1 MKRFY
6 KYNDYLSR
14 GLRIFIGLDIFSRC
28 KDNIFNLLIFF
39 GLYLIIIIN
48 DYLRWK
54 SFYKDIKKY
63 YLSMSLSIIISLVLE
78 IYVDGYIDIYF
89 FIVLYELIL
98 YAEGKISRLFIS
110 LEIILFL
117 ALIVFRSISN
127 EETGIIETLQKNILD
142 IVMIFIYLFFYSL
155 SLFGHKI
162 LRKEKREV
170 DRLNKELEL
179 SYKKLKDQSEQIE
192 ELTRT
197 KERNRVAEEIHDNLG
212 HNLIALNMNLDVI
225 EKVID
230 KDKDKAKELIN
241 KSHILTKRSMDD
253 LRKAVYAL
261 KEKVTK
267 TFIDSLKEI
276 VANIE
281 DTGKVKIILDVG
293 ESIEEI
299 LPEYKDIIYTSIK
312 EIITNSVKHGKC
324 SEINISIKADLEEIK
339 IIVSDNGVGC
349 NEFIKGNGLLGIEK
363 RILDYRGKINYDN
376 SISKGFKIELVLPN
390 V

>member
-1 MKRFY
+1 MV
-6 KYNDYLSR
+6 S
-14 GLRIFIGLDIFSRC
+14 
-28 KDNIFNLLIFF
+28 
-39 GLYLIIIIN
+39 
-48 DYLRWK
+48 
-54 SFYKDIKKY
+54 
-63 YLSMSLSIIISLVLE
+63 
-78 IYVDGYIDIYF
+78 
-89 FIVLYELIL
+89 
-98 YAEGKISRLFIS
+98 
-110 LEIILFL
+110 
-117 ALIVFRSISN
+117 
-127 EETGIIETLQKNILD
+127 TG
-142 IVMIFIYLFFYSL
+142 LFFYL
-155 SLFGHKI
+155 LILFGYKA

-170 DRLNKELEL
+170 ERLNKELGL

-212 HNLIALNMNLDVI
+212 HNLIALNMNLDVT
-225 EKVID
+225 EKIID
-230 KDKDKAKELIN
+230 KDIDKAKELIN
-241 KSHILTKRSMDD
+241 KSYILTKRSVDD

-261 KEKVTK
+261 KEKATK

-281 DTGKVKIILDVG
+281 DTGKVKIILDVE

-324 SEINISIKADLEEIK
+324 SEINISIKAYLEEIK

-349 NEFIKGNGLLGIEK
+349 DEFIKGNGLLGIEK
-363 RILDYRGKINYDN
+363 RIMDYKGKINYDN

-390 V
+390 L